1 MDLFT
6 LSSKLTIDTRDFDLK
21 ISLAEDKARK
31 IGEEITVSLGDSVK
45 GIPSALGP
53 SAETSGESL
62 AQSFAKGIIR
72 ADIIGNLIRG
82 GAQFIEQGITTASS
96 LKEVQN
102 VIDTAFGSS
111 AEAANEWA
119 ENAKQNYGMSE
130 LTAKQY
136 LGRFRQMWESTEGI
150 TAEQAD
156 KMSMTMTGLVG
167 DFSSFYDSSFEQS
180 YTRIKAIV
188 TGETEAIE
196 EWGISLHSATLQ
208 EYALSHGIETAYKNM
223 TEAEKRQLRYNYVLE
238 QSENIQGDFLK
249 TQDSYANQMRLF
261 QENMKELGG
270 DLGGGLLPMLSGA
283 LQLVNGLFAPPQKD
297 QLSKEIEKTNDQAQ
311 KFSQTMSQ
319 AEESYNNQIT
329 DAAQR
334 LELAQKYLETMEH
347 FEGFKNL
354 TPEETEQLENAVTAL
369 TTLYPQL
376 SELVN
381 SETGFFETNTQNIRE
396 NIKALNDL
404 SLAKAQQYI
413 QREYEQRYGEATAGY
428 VSASR
433 TQGKA
438 EEELSQAQQ
447 RLENIEQL
455 QAHIRDNGGFAQQEY
470 NATTGLLLQSIEG
483 MEQYYNFLQDGSAVI
498 KNEFK
503 TVASFLGPNGI
514 YTNVAADIGQLI
526 YNAWQG
532 AQEGVEN
539 ATENYDTATSA
550 VEIYKAALEQ
560 MVVEYQGDIEA
571 LKQIQQETI
580 QTLEA
585 TPDASGTTGAAEEI
599 KETLESAGG
608 TADTV
613 KTKIDE
619 ALSTSPST
627 SGISGAASN
636 VINSFQSIIEKAEE
650 TRNSLLGVFSPGS
663 TGMPHFGGSGG
674 RFATGLE
681 YVPYNDFPAY
691 LHRGEMVLTAED
703 ATNYRAQRSGGKTG
717 KDGITV
723 IQNIQAV
730 PMTATQFEFE
740 VKNALDMLRLG
751 I

>member
-6 LSSKLTIDTRDFDLK
+6 LSSKLTIDTKDFDLK
-21 ISLAEDKARK
+21 ISLAEEKARK
-31 IGEEITVSLGDSVK
+31 IGEKITVALGDSVT
-45 GIPSALGP
+45 GLPTAYGT
-53 SAETSGESL
+53 SAEASGESL
-62 AQSFAKGIIR
+62 AKSFAKGIIR

-82 GAQFIEQGITTASS
+82 VTQFVDQGISTASG

-111 AEAANEWA
+111 ANAANEWA
-119 ENAKQNYGMSE
+119 ENAKKNYGMSE

-136 LGRFRQMWESTEGI
+136 LGRFRQMWSSTEGI
-150 TAEQAD
+150 TEEQAD
-156 KMSMTMTGLVG
+156 KMSMTMTGLIG
-167 DFSSFYDSSFEQS
+167 DFSSFFDSSFDQS
-180 YTRIKAIV
+180 YTRLKAIV

-196 EWGISLHSATLQ
+196 EWGISLHAATLQ
-208 EYALSHGIETAYKNM
+208 QYALSQGIETSYKNM
-223 TEAEKRQLRYNYVLE
+223 TESEKRQLRYNYVLE

-283 LQLVNGLFAPPQKD
+283 LQLVNSLFAPPQED
-297 QLSKEIEKTNDQAQ
+297 QLSKEIGKTNDQAQ
-311 KFSQTMSQ
+311 KFAQTMRQ
-319 AEESYNNQIT
+319 AEGAYNDQIT

-347 FEGFKNL
+347 FEGLKNL
-354 TPEETEQLENAVTAL
+354 TPEETAQLENAVTAL

-381 SETGFFETNTQNIRE
+381 SESSFFAANTQNIRE
-396 NIKALNDL
+396 NIKALNEL
-404 SLAKAQQYI
+404 SIAKAQQYI
-413 QREYEQRYGEATAGY
+413 QKEYEQRYGEATSGY

-438 EEELSQAQQ
+438 EEDLSEAQQ

-470 NATTGLLLQSIEG
+470 NATTGLLLQSITG

-498 KNEFK
+498 KDEFK
-503 TVASFLGPNGI
+503 TIVSFLGPNGI

-526 YNAWQG
+526 YNAWKG
-532 AQEGVEN
+532 AQEGVEK
-539 ATENYDTATSA
+539 ATSNYDTATDS

-560 MVVEYQGDIEA
+560 MIVEYQGDIET
-571 LKQIQQETI
+571 LKQIQQDTI

-585 TPDASGTTGAAEEI
+585 TPDASGTTGAAEKI
-599 KETLESAGG
+599 AETLENTGG
-608 TADTV
+608 TAETA
-613 KTKIDE
+613 KEKIDE
-619 ALSTSPST
+619 ALTTSPSA
-627 SGISGAASN
+627 SGIASAAN
-636 VINSFQSIIEKAEE
+636 GVVNSFQAIIEKAEE
-650 TRNSLLGVFSPGS
+650 TRNALLGAFSPGS
-663 TGMPHFGGSGG
+663 TGTHFGGGGG

-681 YVPYNDFPAY
+681 YVPFNEFPAY
-691 LHRGEMVLTAED
+691 LHRGEMVLTEEDAED
-703 ATNYRAQRSGGKTG
+703 YRAQR
-717 KDGITV
+717 KDRRMGEEGVTV

-730 PMTATQFEFE
+730 PMTPRELAFQTA
-740 VKNALDMLRLG
+740 NALESLRFGL
-751 I
+751 